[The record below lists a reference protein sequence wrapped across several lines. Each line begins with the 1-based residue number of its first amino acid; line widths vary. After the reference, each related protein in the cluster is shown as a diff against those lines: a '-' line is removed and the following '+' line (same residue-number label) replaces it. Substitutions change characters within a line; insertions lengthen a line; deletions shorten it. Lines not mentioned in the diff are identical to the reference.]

1 LSALNRSRSLFL
13 TLSLAVLLPVATGV
27 LWSAVAT
34 RGADE
39 GEDSV
44 YKYLS
49 IFSEVFGLVRSSYV
63 DAPDVDILLGGAIDG
78 VGDALDPFSN
88 VVPAAAMAEYQRTL
102 EIGTTL
108 SGLRLAKEQGLAFV
122 VAVEEGSPAAAAGL
136 ERGDLVAEI
145 DGQDTRVTSLW
156 RLESRLAGAAGEQLV
171 LRTLRDGE
179 SEKRTLTLAEYSI
192 PQPRVEQVESL
203 PMLILPRID
212 SAAVGKAREL
222 LGGLVESGAE
232 RLLIDLRSVA
242 GGDVEAAYALGALFA
257 SGELG
262 GLETRGEERRE
273 FRSDAEPLWDGRTV
287 VLVDGG
293 TLGPAEV
300 LAAILR
306 DGAGGELVGVRTFG
320 WAGERTFVEL
330 SSGARLHLT
339 TAFYT
344 GPEGEPLSGGV
355 APDIVVDELSRSL
368 DERDRSLRELI
379 LERGVDRLLGSDT
392 ERRVA

>member
-1 LSALNRSRSLFL
+1 
-13 TLSLAVLLPVATGV
+13 
-27 LWSAVAT
+27 
-34 RGADE
+34 
-39 GEDSV
+39 
-44 YKYLS
+44 
-49 IFSEVFGLVRSSYV
+49 
-63 DAPDVDILLGGAIDG
+63 
-78 VGDALDPFSN
+78 
-88 VVPAAAMAEYQRTL
+88 
-102 EIGTTL
+102 
-108 SGLRLAKEQGLAFV
+108 
-122 VAVEEGSPAAAAGL
+122 
-136 ERGDLVAEI
+136 
-145 DGQDTRVTSLW
+145 
-156 RLESRLAGAAGEQLV
+156 
-171 LRTLRDGE
+171 
-179 SEKRTLTLAEYSI
+179 
-192 PQPRVEQVESL
+192 
-203 PMLILPRID
+203 
-212 SAAVGKAREL
+212 
-222 LGGLVESGAE
+222 
-232 RLLIDLRSVA
+232 LLIDLRSVA